1 MNIIIS
7 LYSEM
12 SPRKYDNI
20 KCWSDTK
27 IGDETFVYLSDISGV
42 DRCYINV
49 KDIRRMTIEE
59 KPDEEK
65 A

>member
-12 SPRKYDNI
+12 SPRKYDDVQR
-20 KCWSDTK
+20 WADTK
-27 IGDETFVYLSDISGV
+27 IGDETFVYLSDKSGV

-49 KDIRRMTIEE
+49 KDIRRMTLEE
-59 KPDEEK
+59 KPDEET
-65 A
+65 

>member
-12 SPRKYDNI
+12 SPRKYDDI
-20 KCWSDTK
+20 KTWSDTK
-27 IGDETFVYLSDISGV
+27 IGDETFVYLSDKSGV

-49 KDIRRMTIEE
+49 KDIRRMTIED
-59 KPDEEK
+59 KQNEE